1 MTRRGTRR
9 ALLSQKLGMNIIV
22 NPNFSNWTG
31 DDPDDWTLSG
41 EVGADPEVSEVGS
54 GQGHG
59 GIGIGACNFFS
70 SATANQPRIFQG
82 VASGIDGIQFG
93 VEYRYTIVISF
104 LGAGVLRA
112 GDSNTGGHA
121 FNTVGTKVFDS
132 IATSTNVRISGD
144 GAAPINITI
153 DSLIVQRILR

>member
-9 ALLSQKLGMNIIV
+9 ALLSQKLGTNIIV

-31 DDPDDWTLSG
+31 DDPDDWTVSG

-59 GIGIGACNFFS
+59 DTSTGACNFFS

-82 VASGIDGIQFG
+82 VASGIDGIQLG
-93 VEYRYTIVISF
+93 DVYRFTIVISF
-104 LGAGVLRA
+104 LGAGVLRV
-112 GDSNTGGHA
+112 GDSNTGWNA
-121 FNTVGTKVFDS
+121 FNTAGTKVFDI

-144 GAAPINITI
+144 GAAPIDITI
-153 DSLIVQRILR
+153 DSLSVQQILQ